1 LSESFDQASEK
12 LLAGH
17 PQDRLLSAQ
26 VIAAFGRQYL
36 VRLTDGSEMTC
47 LTRGKKSEVACGD
60 IVEVRRTDHPSVRI
74 GTSSLNGLL
83 PTAQGVIEHIA
94 PRRSLLHR
102 SEANREKIIAANV
115 TQIIVVVAAE
125 PSFNDELLARCLV
138 AAYDQK
144 LEVLIVLNK
153 CDLLEAAAAAHKRL
167 APYSAIGYRVLE
179 LSAMQDVSRLRPF
192 LAGHSSVLVGQ
203 SGMGKSTL
211 INALLPDAQ
220 AATREISSA
229 LDSGKHTTTHARLY
243 RLENAAASTHNR
255 EAADFTRKEYAGGYP
270 AASLPP
276 SRCGNS
282 RQTPLV
288 KQLAIRL
295 DRRKTAAKSLVIPHQ
310 MAQPQRVGVSTLIDC
325 PGVQAFGL
333 HHLSFGRIEQGFVE
347 FAPYLGQCRFHDC
360 HHLHEPGCA
369 LRSAVEAGKIDA
381 RRLALFQHI
390 TAARH

>member
-1 LSESFDQASEK
+1 M
-12 LLAGH
+12 
-17 PQDRLLSAQ
+17 PVAQ

-36 VRLTDGSEMTC
+36 ARLADGSEMTC

-60 IVEVRRTDHPSVRI
+60 IVEVRRTDHPSIRHGAAVA
-74 GTSSLNGLL
+74 TELL
-83 PTAQGVIEHIA
+83 PSAQGVIESIL
-94 PRRSLLHR
+94 PRSSLLHR
-102 SEANREKIIAANV
+102 SDAYRGKVIAANV

-179 LSAMQDVSRLRPF
+179 ISARQDVSRLRP
-192 LAGHSSVLVGQ
+192 LLTGHSSVLVGQ

-220 AATREISSA
+220 AVTREISSA

-243 RLENAAASTHNR
+243 RLDDTS
-255 EAADFTRKEYAGGYP
+255 
-270 AASLPP
+270 
-276 SRCGNS
+276 C
-282 RQTPLV
+282 
-288 KQLAIRL
+288 
-295 DRRKTAAKSLVIPHQ
+295 
-310 MAQPQRVGVSTLIDC
+310 MIDC

-347 FAPYLGQCRFHDC
+347 FAQYLGQCRFHDC

-390 TAARH
+390 TAAPH